1 MRKNKAGVKLR
12 PYGFYQYVVGLL
24 VALGMVGQELS
35 QTDIGEWVF
44 QQTQDGA
51 EWTSNNIGTVL
62 CALNNV

>member
-35 QTDIGEWVF
+35 QTDIGEGVF
-44 QQTQDGA
+44 
-51 EWTSNNIGTVL
+51 
-62 CALNNV
+62 